1 MNTLERQRGAL
12 IAQLAEL
19 HEQGW
24 EHQSEIQSERRLGFT
39 DRPNKRDRRIE
50 LERDAEVSSLERKLQ
65 RIEGY
70 LHHQCAP
77 RCGCRGQR

>member
-39 DRPNKRDRRIE
+39 DRPTKADKRIQ
-50 LERDAEVSSLERKLQ
+50 LERDAEICSLERKLH
-65 RIEGY
+65 RIEMY
-70 LHHQCAP
+70 QAQCEP
-77 RCGCRGQR
+77 GCGCRGRR